1 MEIYQEMPKSDY
13 QSGDS
18 TFCWQAN
25 PQLLQRLLI
34 FFDAKDLQNKIKNLR
49 ILVTAYVVGL
59 YPNTPY
65 KIGLKSLEE
74 ALDRRREK
82 K

>member
-1 MEIYQEMPKSDY
+1 MEIYQEIPKSDY

-18 TFCWQAN
+18 TLCWQAN

-59 YPNTPY
+59 YPNIPH